1 MKAGRKR
8 IKTRRKPRRKSRRGG
23 NVLLNAAVP
32 ASLIYALNKK
42 YGKKKAGKARKR
54 TRRRRGKRRRG
65 GNATEE

>member
-1 MKAGRKR
+1 MPRTMKAGRKR

-42 YGKKKAGKARKR
+42 YGKKKAW
-54 TRRRRGKRRRG
+54 
-65 GNATEE
+65 